1 MDEYKNQLKEIDEI
15 NRANLSMSPSDV
27 HAEQA
32 KEYYRRMIESQRIA
46 EEAPTNAANAELQ
59 YYTFVDPDFVDKS
72 LVLDAPKVKGDIE
85 KKHKDILQT
94 VNSSIDNYTSQ
105 LAYIGNIPDVYS
117 NLQNNITQNTKIRDT
132 NRTNNT
138 TNQQRVYYLNQEY
151 ETLDTVNYILFLACI
166 GFIGSILDTI
176 YEDELWVDMESTAA
190 INFIA
195 LILFTLFV
203 GSTWF
208 DEFMIYV
215 MAGLE
220 VVYSYR
226 PIIYATY

>member
-1 MDEYKNQLKEIDEI
+1 MDDYKKRLREIGET
-15 NRANLSMSPSDV
+15 NRTNLTMGPSDV

-32 KEYYRRMIESQRIA
+32 KEYLQRMIDSQKIA
-46 EEAPTNAANAELQ
+46 EEAPTNAANAELR
-59 YYTFVDPDFVDKS
+59 YYTFVDHDFEDTS
-72 LVLDAPKVKGDIE
+72 LALDAPKVKGDIE
-85 KKHKDILQT
+85 KKHKDILET

-105 LAYIGNIPDVYS
+105 LAYIGNISDVFS
-117 NLQNNITQNTKIRDT
+117 NLENNITQNTKLRDA
-132 NRTNNT
+132 NQTNNT

-176 YEDELWVDMESTAA
+176 YEDRLWVDMESSAA

-203 GSTWF
+203 GSTWL

-220 VVYSYR
+220 VIYSYR